1 MRGEEAEKA
10 KTIHDVAR
18 ELGVSTSTVSR
29 SISGKGRIG
38 KDTRERV
45 LKYIDENGYYPNAA
59 AQSLAQSK
67 TNNIGVILPEVDT
80 LVDMPFFHTCMYAVE
95 EMAQANDYD
104 ILIVITNGKDTR
116 TLERLIN
123 NRKVDGLILTRT
135 YEDDC
140 FVSLLKERQVPFV
153 TIGQVKERGVVQVDS
168 NNTGAC
174 MELTSVLLSKKIGR
188 IAYLGGNMEQMVNQC
203 RYEGYIRAY
212 GQSGKKPDGGLIYRN
227 LDSKVMIG
235 RAVEELL
242 EKGAECMLCQDDFIC
257 DEVLRLLEEKG
268 ARVPEDVKVASCH
281 YSRILD
287 NYPVTITSLKFDIV
301 QLGRTA
307 CKILLDI
314 MDGKEV
320 PERTLLDYE
329 VILKESTKSI
339 TPLQATGR

>member
-1 MRGEEAEKA
+1 MKDGESEKV

-38 KDTRERV
+38 KNTRERV

-104 ILIVITNGKDTR
+104 ILIVITNGRDTR
-116 TLERLIN
+116 PLERLIN
-123 NRKVDGLILTRT
+123 NRKVDGMILTRT

-140 FVSLLKERQVPFV
+140 YVSLLKDRQVPFV
-153 TIGQVKERGVVQVDS
+153 TIGPVRESGVVQIDS
-168 NNTGAC
+168 DNAGAC
-174 MELTSVLLSKKIGR
+174 MELTSVLLSKRTGH
-188 IAYLGGNMEQMVNQC
+188 IAYLGGDAEQMVNKC
-203 RYEGYIRAY
+203 RYEGYRRAY
-212 GQSGKKPDGGLIYRN
+212 EQFGKEPDKRLVYRN
-227 LDSKVMIG
+227 LNSKVMIG
-235 RAVEELL
+235 KAVEELL
-242 EKGAECMLCQDDFIC
+242 KNGAECMLCQDDFIC
-257 DEVLRLLEEKG
+257 DEVLHFLAEKG
-268 ARVPEDVKVASCH
+268 VRVPEDMKVASCH

-287 NYPVTITSLKFDIV
+287 NYPVTVTSLKFDIV

-314 MDGKEV
+314 IDGKET

-329 VILKESTKSI
+329 VILKESTK
-339 TPLQATGR
+339 

>member
-1 MRGEEAEKA
+1 MKDEELEKV

-45 LKYIDENGYYPNAA
+45 LKYIGESGYYPNAV

-67 TNNIGVILPEVDT
+67 TNNIGVILPEVNT

-104 ILIVITNGKDTR
+104 ILIVITNGKDTKP
-116 TLERLIN
+116 LERLIN
-123 NRKVDGLILTRT
+123 NRKVDGMILTRT

-140 FVSLLKERQVPFV
+140 YVSLLKDRQVPFV
-153 TIGQVKERGVVQVDS
+153 TIGLMRESGVVQVDS
-168 NNTGAC
+168 DNTGAC
-174 MELTSVLLSKKIGR
+174 MELTSVLLAKKGGH

-203 RYEGYIRAY
+203 RYEGYLKAY
-212 GQSGKKPDGGLIYRN
+212 EQFGKKPEERFIYRSLN
-227 LDSKVMIG
+227 SKVMIG
-235 RAVEELL
+235 KAVEELL
-242 EKGAECMLCQDDFIC
+242 KNGAKYMLCQDDFIC
-257 DEVLRLLEEKG
+257 AEVLHLLAEKEI
-268 ARVPEDVKVASCH
+268 RVPEDVKVASCH

-287 NYPVTITSLKFDIV
+287 NYPVTVTSLKFDIV

-307 CKILLDI
+307 CRILLDI
-314 MDGKEV
+314 IDGKEV

-329 VILKESTKSI
+329 VILKESTK
-339 TPLQATGR
+339 